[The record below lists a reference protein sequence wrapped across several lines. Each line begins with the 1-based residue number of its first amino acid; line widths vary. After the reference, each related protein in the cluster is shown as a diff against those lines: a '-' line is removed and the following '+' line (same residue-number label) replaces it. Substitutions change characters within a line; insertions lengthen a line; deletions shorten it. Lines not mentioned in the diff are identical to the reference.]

1 MENSSTESAQGENSQ
16 AGSTPEMVEIHEAT
30 DQDLDAF
37 LEASQQEGFESIEQ
51 PLPEEP
57 AQKQEENVV
66 QQAEMPQQ
74 TPEAPVSKQEL
85 DAVRKQLEGL
95 ELLNKRRTSE
105 LAELKQQQKQLRSF
119 IEAKS
124 QGLDEKFLESPTQ
137 AYAQMRQVEMAQQKL
152 MQAEAEEQALTNAT
166 QAQALLAHHVG
177 QEGVDFEGIAE
188 VFRMDGMPQEFI
200 QAFMANPYQ
209 AALPETLIQV
219 AKRAQMVKE
228 LRSMEEALQKLVPF
242 AEQLIAERRQLPDN
256 VLKNVSSA
264 LRQGPQVTGSAG
276 GTGQIGST
284 RSVDPSMMSDKELEE
299 FLKG

>member
-1 MENSSTESAQGENSQ
+1 MENSSTESAQGESSQ

-166 QAQALLAHHVG
+166 QAHALLAHHVG

-188 VFRMDGMPQEFI
+188 VFRDDGMPQEFI

-209 AALPETLIQV
+209 AALPETLIQL
-219 AKRAQMVKE
+219 AKRANMARKV
-228 LRSMEEALQKLVPF
+228 RSMEEALQKLVPF

-276 GTGQIGST
+276 GTGQIGSS
-284 RSVDPSMMSDKELEE
+284 RSVDFSKMSDKELEE